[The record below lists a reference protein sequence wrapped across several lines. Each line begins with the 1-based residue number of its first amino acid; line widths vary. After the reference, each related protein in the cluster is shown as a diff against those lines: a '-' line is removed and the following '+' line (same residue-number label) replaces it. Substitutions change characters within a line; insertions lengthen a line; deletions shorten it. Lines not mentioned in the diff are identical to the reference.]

1 MKRKRTSTASNAQNG
16 DKEAEEVA
24 NEEIGSWEDLPEPIF
39 LTILLQIPLKTI
51 LICRCVCKPWHRHI
65 SSAQFAKLYSRKA
78 HACLMI
84 RTNDPKLVSRT
95 IHLVDLE
102 HDNFDLGC
110 SFCDAGCPGCD
121 LHVNV
126 KLDTKVKLPLRDA
139 KMVLNRKDDSC
150 EKLNPKG
157 GVKKNC
163 FIASKDLKDHKFGI
177 VNMCEGLLCLSEP
190 KQNNPVVVCNPMTG
204 EFIKLPEASK
214 VEKPRE
220 KIDCVMGFSPR
231 TKQYK
236 VTRIFTQQICDP
248 ISGRKEY
255 EDKVVDIHTLGTR
268 SWRRVESTTFMLY
281 GIKFPTYLNGA
292 VHWFRPDFRKA
303 DSKIVSF
310 DVYNEQFQLIPAP
323 PYKYNSFGHKNIDL
337 ISMGVLNGH
346 LCICDASE
354 FGRIRIWVM
363 KENGV
368 PKSWTKVFSIATE
381 NEQRWPQG
389 LYLPLRK
396 FRNGAILMYHA
407 RNCLLYYDPSRKE
420 YKYFKVRGSES
431 NCEVAVCIPSF
442 SSIKDA
448 MMGDNAE
455 VLNVKSR

>member
-1 MKRKRTSTASNAQNG
+1 
-16 DKEAEEVA
+16 
-24 NEEIGSWEDLPEPIF
+24 
-39 LTILLQIPLKTI
+39 
-51 LICRCVCKPWHRHI
+51 
-65 SSAQFAKLYSRKA
+65 
-78 HACLMI
+78 
-84 RTNDPKLVSRT
+84 
-95 IHLVDLE
+95 
-102 HDNFDLGC
+102 
-110 SFCDAGCPGCD
+110 
-121 LHVNV
+121 V

-139 KMVLNRKDDSC
+139 KMVLNSKDDAC

-157 GVKKNC
+157 GVRKKC

-177 VNMCEGLLCLSEP
+177 MNMCEGLLCLSEP
-190 KQNNPVVVCNPMTG
+190 K
-204 EFIKLPEASK
+204 ASK

-236 VTRIFTQQICDP
+236 VIRNFTQKICDP
-248 ISGRKEY
+248 ISGRKEF
-255 EDKVVDIHTLGTR
+255 EDKVAEIHTLGTR

-337 ISMGVLNGH
+337 IFMGVLNGH

-363 KENGV
+363 KENDV
-368 PKSWTKVFSIATE
+368 PESWTKVFSIATG
-381 NEQRWPQG
+381 NEKRWPQG
-389 LYLPLRK
+389 LYLPLKNLR
-396 FRNGAILMYHA
+396 MEQY
-407 RNCLLYYDPSRKE
+407 
-420 YKYFKVRGSES
+420 
-431 NCEVAVCIPSF
+431 
-442 SSIKDA
+442 
-448 MMGDNAE
+448 
-455 VLNVKSR
+455 